1 MHIVCHKH
9 EEGKDMA
16 EYSIIADVSQLI
28 VKQLQQLLV
37 PDIVAGN
44 DKVGLCSPSDRNDI
58 VMGIFLYDL
67 AESEDISRSTMSTAG
82 ISNRL
87 KFPPIYMNLFYMITP
102 YFTGNVRYKTT
113 SEQEA
118 LGKIIQFYHDYPLI
132 PIDEVN
138 NEDTDG
144 IDLRV
149 ELLRLSME
157 EKSKI
162 WIFPDEPYRTSLF
175 YKVSPVMIGSSR
187 YRDVTR
193 VAHADISVKNVNE
206 Q

>member
-1 MHIVCHKH
+1 V
-9 EEGKDMA
+9 ERGKDMA

-28 VKQLQQLLV
+28 VKQLQRLLV

-44 DKVGLCSPSDRNDI
+44 DRVGLCSPSDRNDI
-58 VMGIFLYDL
+58 AMGIFLYDV
-67 AESEDISRSTMSTAG
+67 AESEDIRRSTLSTG
-82 ISNRL
+82 GLSNKL
-87 KFPPIYMNLFYMITP
+87 KFPPIYMDLFYMMTP
-102 YFTGNVRYKTT
+102 YFTGNVRYKTA

-132 PIDEVN
+132 PIDDIN
-138 NEDTDG
+138 NEDADG

-149 ELLRLSME
+149 ELLRLNIE

-175 YKVSPVMIGSSR
+175 YRVSPVMIGSSR
-187 YRDVTR
+187 YRDITR
-193 VAHADISVKNVNE
+193 VSHAEISVKNVNE